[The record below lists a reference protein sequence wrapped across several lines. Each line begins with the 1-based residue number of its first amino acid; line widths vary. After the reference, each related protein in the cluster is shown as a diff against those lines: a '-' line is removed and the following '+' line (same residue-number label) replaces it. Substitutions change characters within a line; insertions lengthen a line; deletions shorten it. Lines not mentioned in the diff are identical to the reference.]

1 MNNINV
7 LNSRIYWRTLCGLM
21 EFLILDFEGYSNSK
35 YLLLKKH
42 SDRIRFKFIWIR
54 CNFTLPTSR
63 FALKALMYTGPPTWV
78 SSYSI
83 PIFSH
88 LEVSDLERPFI
99 LHNDQDLV
107 SSDEKK
113 MPSINIPKADN
124 YNSNDNLNI
133 SILCT
138 PE

>member
-1 MNNINV
+1 
-7 LNSRIYWRTLCGLM
+7 
-21 EFLILDFEGYSNSK
+21 
-35 YLLLKKH
+35 
-42 SDRIRFKFIWIR
+42 
-54 CNFTLPTSR
+54 
-63 FALKALMYTGPPTWV
+63 MYTGPPTWV

-124 YNSNDNLNI
+124 YNSNANLDLNI
-133 SILCT
+133 SIVLELFGFFT
-138 PE
+138 QS